1 LQCDFS
7 SRVSEIDTAIATA
20 VIKLIDAVLHS
31 EIAAHFLYDT
41 SRSGKGAVYIDARKL
56 LADHR
61 SGFTSLYFSGRN
73 MIHYLY
79 VVATLFG
86 LIAA

>member
-41 SRSGKGAVYIDARKL
+41 SRSGKGAVYIDARKY
-56 LADHR
+56 
-61 SGFTSLYFSGRN
+61 SLTTVQDLRAYIFREE
-73 MIHYLY
+73 
-79 VVATLFG
+79 T
-86 LIAA
+86 